1 MIYYF
6 GDVTV
11 KYDNLEMKA
20 AYMAYDVEKKTV
32 FARGQKDTAGVLQG
46 KPEMSEGGKTYTMEE
61 VTYNFESKKAQI
73 KNMITQEAEGFL
85 HGHKLKKMADNSVN
99 ISDGKYTACDLDH
112 PHYYLK
118 MPVAKVVTGENPVTV
133 FGPAYFVLEDVPTP
147 FALPFGFVPKQS
159 TRSGGLLIPSYG
171 EELSRGFFLQGLGYY
186 FVLGDNFDA
195 SITTDIYSLGSW
207 NMKAT
212 SRYKKRYRYSG
223 DLNFNFSNNQVGER
237 GGADFF
243 QSKDF
248 SVQWSHSMDAKARP
262 GTTFRAS
269 VNFSSPLNNRFNNYN
284 NIQSSLQNQISS
296 SISYSRTWAG
306 TPFSFSTNALH
317 SQNSLDSSYAITFPN
332 ITFVANN
339 IKPFKRTGGTE
350 RFYEK
355 FAFSYNTT
363 LENKI
368 NFKAKEVG
376 QPDFLS
382 KFRSGMKHSFSIT
395 LPDFSLLKY
404 LKFVPSVNY
413 GMNWYF
419 QKSEKVYNSQKNI
432 VEDKYSDL
440 FKHFGVTQDFSAAL
454 SANTTVYGIYD
465 FGKKWKLRK
474 IRHLMK
480 PSVSFAFR
488 PEMATPWNGYTNYSY
503 IDNNGVQH
511 VIEYNKYQGQL
522 YAPPSRGRSAAIGF
536 SLGNNVE
543 AKIRDENDTTTGE
556 SPLKLIDNL
565 SIGGSYNFIAD
576 SLNLS
581 NINISMNTTIF
592 GKLGLSA
599 NAVLDPYAVDGRGR
613 KINQFNIA
621 QKGGLNLARLV
632 NASVSFS
639 YQLGGEAKSG
649 KGNTGQ
655 NSSQQGQQGGGKG
668 SPGPMGGVKTEQMD
682 YTKVYYHP
690 VTGEY
695 IPGGWVYYLE
705 PNYSWSVNLN
715 YNYSYGRSYLYANER
730 LQTVHNHMQTLGV
743 AAQVRF
749 TKALNMNLNTGI
761 DMMKMT
767 LTTTQL
773 SATYDLHCFQISV
786 SWVPSGQWQSWSFR
800 INAKASAL
808 ADLLQFKKN
817 ASYWDN

>member
-1 MIYYF
+1 
-6 GDVTV
+6 
-11 KYDNLEMKA
+11 
-20 AYMAYDVEKKTV
+20 
-32 FARGQKDTAGVLQG
+32 
-46 KPEMSEGGKTYTMEE
+46 
-61 VTYNFESKKAQI
+61 
-73 KNMITQEAEGFL
+73 
-85 HGHKLKKMADNSVN
+85 
-99 ISDGKYTACDLDH
+99 
-112 PHYYLK
+112 
-118 MPVAKVVTGENPVTV
+118 
-133 FGPAYFVLEDVPTP
+133 
-147 FALPFGFVPKQS
+147 
-159 TRSGGLLIPSYG
+159 
-171 EELSRGFFLQGLGYY
+171 
-186 FVLGDNFDA
+186 
-195 SITTDIYSLGSW
+195 
-207 NMKAT
+207 
-212 SRYKKRYRYSG
+212 
-223 DLNFNFSNNQVGER
+223 
-237 GGADFF
+237 
-243 QSKDF
+243 
-248 SVQWSHSMDAKARP
+248 
-262 GTTFRAS
+262 
-269 VNFSSPLNNRFNNYN
+269 
-284 NIQSSLQNQISS
+284 
-296 SISYSRTWAG
+296 
-306 TPFSFSTNALH
+306 
-317 SQNSLDSSYAITFPN
+317 
-332 ITFVANN
+332 
-339 IKPFKRTGGTE
+339 
-350 RFYEK
+350 
-355 FAFSYNTT
+355 
-363 LENKI
+363 
-368 NFKAKEVG
+368 
-376 QPDFLS
+376 
-382 KFRSGMKHSFSIT
+382 
-395 LPDFSLLKY
+395 
-404 LKFVPSVNY
+404 
-413 GMNWYF
+413 
-419 QKSEKVYNSQKNI
+419 
-432 VEDKYSDL
+432 
-440 FKHFGVTQDFSAAL
+440 
-454 SANTTVYGIYD
+454 
-465 FGKKWKLRK
+465 
-474 IRHLMK
+474 
-480 PSVSFAFR
+480 
-488 PEMATPWNGYTNYSY
+488 
-503 IDNNGVQH
+503 

-556 SPLKLIDNL
+556 SVLKLIDNL

-786 SWVPSGQWQSWSFR
+786 SDVVYTFTSCVQKKARNLPTDKSPIDNSF
-800 INAKASAL
+800 S
-808 ADLLQFKKN
+808 FHYV
-817 ASYWDN
+817 S